1 MPQYKTV
8 VSQNR
13 LNSEKG
19 QLLGRII
26 TSISCSQSWMLAGGF
41 CNMARKKHHKDKR
54 EPGAFAPVSRFFL
67 DSHVRKNLSMK
78 ANTLLMDLL
87 AQYNGFNN
95 GDLCLAWKIMKEYN
109 WRSRQTLDRAREEL
123 LEKEILMLTRQGG
136 RNSPSLFAL
145 TIYNIDDCRDKWG
158 HTKIDV
164 QPTKRPTRA
173 WIKHEPMPKLKT
185 LTRRPG
191 QGTED

>member
-1 MPQYKTV
+1 MPQCKTV
-8 VSQNR
+8 VSINR
-13 LNSEKG
+13 LSWVKE
-19 QLLGRII
+19 QLLGPTI

-41 CNMARKKHHKDKR
+41 FNMSNIKKHKDKR
-54 EPGAFAPVSRFFL
+54 ESGKFVTIGRYFL
-67 DSHVRKNLSMK
+67 QSHVRKNLSMK

-87 AQYNGFNN
+87 AQYKGFNN

-164 QPTKRPTRA
+164 QPTKTPTRA
-173 WIKHEPMPKLKT
+173 WIKHEPMPELKK
-185 LTRRPG
+185 R
-191 QGTED
+191 

>member
-1 MPQYKTV
+1 M
-8 VSQNR
+8 SN
-13 LNSEKG
+13 
-19 QLLGRII
+19 I
-26 TSISCSQSWMLAGGF
+26 
-41 CNMARKKHHKDKR
+41 KKHKDKR
-54 EPGAFAPVSRFFL
+54 ESGKFVTIGRYFL
-67 DSHVRKNLSMK
+67 QSHVRKNLSMK

-87 AQYNGFNN
+87 AQYKGFNN

-123 LEKEILMLTRQGG
+123 LKKEILMLTRQGG